1 MKKFLTIL
9 TAAFVGLSLSAQ
21 TPFLEQLQKRDSI
34 LIADQLL
41 YGVNFEKLPEGTG
54 IALPELKDT
63 ASVRIVRPWACDT
76 LKVYKPGKESPVT
89 RYDIRV
95 GAILTA
101 FDEGEYILPE
111 LPVIRQFPG
120 EEPDTLLLES
130 LRFEVKTMPVDTTSF
145 TPHDIKDVVRYPV
158 TFMEVLPYLLIGLLA
173 AALIAAIVYLIIRY
187 RNKSKDGAKA
197 AEPAHITALRKLE
210 QYRGN
215 KFWAPEKQKIFWS
228 GVTDVLREYIASRY
242 GIGAMEMTTAEIFR
256 ELKPQF
262 EKEPVEKKV
271 LVDEIENMFVTA
283 DFVKFAKH
291 AASEQENAS
300 VLPLAVKFVT
310 STYEAEIAQESVVEN
325 KEEK

>member
-9 TAAFVGLSLSAQ
+9 TAALAGIALSAQ

-76 LKVYKPGKESPVT
+76 LKVYKPGKESPVA

-130 LRFEVKTMPVDTTSF
+130 LRFEVRTMPVDTTSY
-145 TPHDIKDVVRYPV
+145 TPHDIKDVVRYPL
-158 TFMEVLPYLLIGLLA
+158 TFKEVLPYLLIGLLA
-173 AALIAAIVYLIIRY
+173 AALVALIVFLVIRY
-187 RNKSKDGAKA
+187 RKKA
-197 AEPAHITALRKLE
+197 SGEAVAREPAHITALRKLE
-210 QYRGN
+210 EYRGN
-215 KFWAPEKQKIFWS
+215 KLWVPEKQKVFWS

-262 EKEPVEKKV
+262 ENDSVEKKV

-291 AASEQENAS
+291 TASEQENAS

-310 STYEAEIAQESVVEN
+310 STYEAELEEEAVAQK

>member
-9 TAAFVGLSLSAQ
+9 AAAFACLSLSAQ

-41 YGVNFEKLPEGTG
+41 YGVLFEKVPEGTG

-63 ASVRIVRPWACDT
+63 ASVRLVRPWACDT

-89 RYDIRV
+89 RYDIKV
-95 GAILTA
+95 GAVLTA
-101 FDEGEYILPE
+101 FDQGEYVLPQ

-130 LRFEVKTMPVDTTSF
+130 LRFEVRTMPVDTTSF

-158 TFMEVLPYLLIGLLA
+158 TFMEVLPYLLIGLLSA
-173 AALIAAIVYLIIRY
+173 GLIALIVFLIIRF
-187 RNKSKDGAKA
+187 RKKA
-197 AEPAHITALRKLE
+197 SGESQVKEPAHITALRKLE
-210 QYRGN
+210 EYRGN
-215 KFWAPEKQKIFWS
+215 KLWAPDKQKLFWS

-262 EKEPVEKKV
+262 EKEDVEKKV

-310 STYEAEIAQESVVEN
+310 STYESDIENETVAQK
-325 KEEK
+325 KEE

>member
-9 TAAFVGLSLSAQ
+9 TAILLGASLSAQ

-41 YGVNFEKLPEGTG
+41 YGVSFEKLPEGTG
-54 IALPELKDT
+54 IAFPELKDT
-63 ASVRIVRPWACDT
+63 ASLRIVRSWACDT

-95 GAILTA
+95 GAVLA
-101 FDEGEYILPE
+101 PFDEGEYILPQ
-111 LPVIRQFPG
+111 LPVIRQLPG

-145 TPHDIKDVVRYPV
+145 TPHDIKNVIRYPV
-158 TFMEVLPYLLIGLLA
+158 TFREVLPYLLIGLLA
-173 AALIAAIVYLIIRY
+173 IAVIAVIVRLIVRHKKKASGE
-187 RNKSKDGAKA
+187 NKVK
-197 AEPAHITALRKLE
+197 EPAHITALRKLE
-210 QYRGN
+210 EYRGN
-215 KFWAPEKQKIFWS
+215 KLWVPEKQKLFWS

-242 GIGAMEMTTAEIFR
+242 GIGAMEMTTAEIVN
-256 ELKPQF
+256 ELKPKF
-262 EKEPVEKKV
+262 DNDSPEKKS

-291 AASEQENAS
+291 TASEQENAS

-310 STYEAEIAQESVVEN
+310 STYEAEIAEEAVAQK